1 MPADLFAAALLTVL
15 ALLALLRWLRHRAQ
29 YGRR

>member
-1 MPADLFAAALLTVL
+1 MSADLLAAALLTVL
-15 ALLALLRWLRHRAQ
+15 ALLVLLGWLRHRAQ